1 MASKEITLKDLATR
15 LNTSI
20 STVSRALQ
28 DHYSISN
35 KMKAR
40 VTELAKELDF
50 RPNPLAMKL
59 LKNRSYVI
67 GVVVPEIAHN
77 YYSMV
82 LAGIE
87 DTAIRSGYNVMF
99 CVSNESAQRETEVIS
114 TLIHSRVDGLL
125 IAPSKETYDF
135 SHLKDI
141 EKKNLPLIFFDR
153 HCESLNVS
161 KVLIDD
167 YKGAY
172 KAVEHLISTG
182 RKRIAHIAG
191 PVGLSNTI
199 NRFRGYEDALKD
211 YHIPFDERLLI
222 HCDLT
227 KAHTKDCVVN
237 LLSLEEPPDAIFT
250 YNSYIAFESI
260 ITTKQ
265 LGLRIPDDISFAG
278 FANEPIISYIEP
290 QLTAIIPPAYLL
302 GQEAVRLF
310 LRHVNAKT
318 GPVKPETVVL
328 ETTFVVRGSSVKPV
342 AVG

>member
-1 MASKEITLKDLATR
+1 MASKEITLKDLANR

-35 KMKAR
+35 KMKVR
-40 VTELAKELDF
+40 VKELAKELDF
-50 RPNPLAMKL
+50 RPNPVAMKL
-59 LKNRSYVI
+59 LKNKSFVI

-77 YYSMV
+77 YYSIVM
-82 LAGIE
+82 AGIE
-87 DTAIRSGYNVMF
+87 DTAIKNGYNVMF

-125 IAPSKETYDF
+125 IAPSKETYDY
-135 SHLKDI
+135 SHLKVFE
-141 EKKNLPLIFFDR
+141 EKNIPLVFFDR
-153 HCESLNVS
+153 HCEGLNFS

-172 KAVEHLISTG
+172 KAVEHLIATG

-191 PVGLSNTI
+191 PAGLSNTI
-199 NRFRGYEDALKD
+199 KRFSGYEDALKD
-211 YHIPFDERLLI
+211 HNITFDEKLLV

-227 KAHTKDCVVN
+227 RACAKHSTAALIALKN
-237 LLSLEEPPDAIFT
+237 PPDAVFT
-250 YNSYIAFESI
+250 YNSYIAFEGI
-260 ITTKQ
+260 VTVKNA
-265 LGLRIPDDISFAG
+265 GLKIPDDIAFAG

-290 QLTAIIPPAYLL
+290 QLTAVIPPAYLL

-310 LRHVNAKT
+310 LKYVNPKT
-318 GPVKPETVVL
+318 DIVEPETVVL
-328 ETTFVVRGSSVKPV
+328 ETEFVVRQSSVKR
-342 AVG
+342 

>member
-1 MASKEITLKDLATR
+1 MASKEITLKDLAKR

-28 DHYSISN
+28 DHYSISA
-35 KMKAR
+35 KMKTR

-59 LKNRSYVI
+59 LKNKSFAI

-77 YYSMV
+77 YYSKV

-87 DTAIRSGYNVMF
+87 DSAISSGYNVMF

-114 TLIHSRVDGLL
+114 SLIHSRVDGLL
-125 IAPSKETYDF
+125 IAPSKETYDYSQF
-135 SHLKDI
+135 KVFE
-141 EKKNLPLIFFDR
+141 EKNIPLVFFDR
-153 HCESLNVS
+153 YCEGLNAS
-161 KVLIDD
+161 KALIDD

-191 PVGLSNTI
+191 PPGLSNTI
-199 NRFRGYEDALKD
+199 KRYSGYQDALND
-211 YHIPFDERLLI
+211 HNIPVDEKLLI

-227 KAHTKDCVVN
+227 KYSATKCTN
-237 LLSLEEPPDAIFT
+237 FLLSIENPIDAIFT
-250 YNSYIAFESI
+250 YNSYIAFEGI
-260 ITTKQ
+260 ITVKKV
-265 LGLRIPDDISFAG
+265 GMKIPDDIAFVG

-302 GQEAVRLF
+302 GQEAFRLF
-310 LRHVNAKT
+310 LNQVSKK
-318 GPVKPETVVL
+318 GQKKLETIVL
-328 ETTFVVRGSSVKPV
+328 EPEFVIRSSS
-342 AVG
+342 